1 MVEDV
6 LVKVG
11 KFIFPMDFVVMDIK
25 EDVEVPLTLGTPF
38 IKMINVIIIDVNNGK
53 LKVRVQDEE
62 VDFNVFEVM

>member
-1 MVEDV
+1 VVEDV